1 MAALPLTPIQL
12 AGLALAVGLMGC
24 SPERP
29 VTRGRLALMPAP
41 DAEAMPLERRVE
53 RLVFSPQESSWH
65 ASAPVTE
72 HIQLAEESGLRVQGG
87 ESQEIVVEG
96 RFDPSQFNLV
106 WIDVLAMED
115 VSLRLGVEGMGV
127 NETQEPILS
136 GSLDVHFV
144 LAGTRQ
150 RIAFDLRG
158 LPSELVELQTLRI
171 LGRGLSP
178 DWALLSVEFAHRA
191 PRAWLPGGT
200 RPLDLVA
207 IDGDSRRG
215 QALAGGIPL
224 TARVRVPV
232 GGQLRFSY
240 GPAVRHPRPAQA
252 THLLVSAD
260 GTQLMRV
267 QPEGGWSEASWN
279 SVVLDLS
286 EHAEEEFTLRFE
298 LTGANQDSSIGELI
312 VLGEPVLVEPA
323 EAPSTVLLITSD
335 THRADHVASA
345 PGAASVH
352 TPALDALARQ
362 GVLFSDCFATSNIT
376 LPSHAALLT
385 GLHPRDTGITNNRTR
400 LGEQADTLAERFRD
414 AGYATLAVT
423 SAKHMNHPWSG
434 LGQGFD
440 RMAWP
445 SVERDRRAP
454 ESVALLRQWM
464 AEHDDRPLFIWLH
477 LYDAHRP
484 YDPPDTHTLLHYPPG
499 QDPRSDVLPSPG
511 GPLPPHLKGV
521 RDLDFVRALY
531 KGEVS
536 HLDAELG
543 ALLKHERMADAI
555 VAVTGD
561 HGESLGEQGLWWD
574 HVSVYPSVLHVPLI
588 LRWPGGPRGLKV
600 AAPMQHVGLGR
611 SLMELAG
618 LPVQGFPGADI
629 LSFLKEGTPTPP
641 RFAWG
646 EDAHALS
653 VTHDGWH
660 LVMHLHAECI
670 KPELTTTD
678 LLQDHALEL
687 FNLREDPACA
697 HDLARAEPGRT
708 AELGARVLSWVEGAQ
723 RTLAEVQHEDSAGLE
738 LLAALG
744 YGGTGEGTVPHGVD
758 LEQVRALLAPFR
770 AQ

>member
-1 MAALPLTPIQL
+1 MAPCTRSPAQL
-12 AGLALAVGLMGC
+12 VCLALAVGLMAC

-29 VTRGRLALMPAP
+29 VTRGRLALQPMP
-41 DAEAMPLERRVE
+41 DGEGVPLETRVE
-53 RLVFSPQESSWH
+53 RVVFSPEGTRWQGL
-65 ASAPVTE
+65 APVTE
-72 HIQLAEESGLRVQGG
+72 PIQLGEESGLRVQGG
-87 ESQEIVVEG
+87 ESQEIAVDGE
-96 RFDPSQFNLV
+96 FDPSRFNLV
-106 WIDVLAMED
+106 WLDVLAMAD
-115 VSLRLGVEGMGV
+115 VSLRLGVEGKGPD
-127 NETQEPILS
+127 ETDEPIRS

-158 LPSELVELQTLRI
+158 LPAELVEVQTLRI
-171 LGRGLSP
+171 LGRGLNP
-178 DWALLSVEFAHRA
+178 DWALLAVEFAQRA
-191 PRAWLPGGT
+191 PRAWLPGET

-215 QALAGGIPL
+215 QALAVGVPL
-224 TARVRVPV
+224 FTRVRVPARA
-232 GGQLRFSY
+232 QLRFSY
-240 GPAVRHPRPAQA
+240 GPAERHPRPAQS
-252 THLLVSAD
+252 THLLVSAG
-260 GTQLMRV
+260 GTPLMRV
-267 QPEGGWSEASWN
+267 QPLEGWSAAGWN
-279 SVVLDLS
+279 SVVLDLAD
-286 EHAEEEFTLRFE
+286 HAQEELTLRFE
-298 LTGANQDSSIGELI
+298 LTGTSQDSPADELI

-323 EAPSTVLLITSD
+323 EAPPTVLLVTSD
-335 THRADHVASA
+335 THRADHIASA
-345 PGAASVH
+345 PGAAAVH

-362 GVLFSDCFATSNIT
+362 GVLFSDCFATTNIT

-445 SVERDRRAP
+445 SVERDRSAP

-484 YDPPDTHTLLHYPPG
+484 YDPPDTHTLLHYPAG
-499 QDPRSDVLPSPG
+499 QDPRRSSLPSPS

-531 KGEVS
+531 QGEVS

-543 ALLKHERMADAI
+543 ALLEHDRMADAI

-588 LRWPGGPRGLKV
+588 LRWPGGPAGLKIEEPV
-600 AAPMQHVGLGR
+600 QHVGLGR
-611 SLMELAG
+611 SLLELAG
-618 LPVQGFPGADI
+618 LPTLGFPGTD
-629 LSFLKEGTPTPP
+629 LLRFLKEDAPTPP

-660 LVMHLHAECI
+660 LVMHLHVDCV

-687 FNLREDPACA
+687 FDLQADPACA
-697 HDLARAEPGRT
+697 NDLSRAEPART
-708 AELGARVLSWVEGAQ
+708 AELGERLLTWIEGAE
-723 RTLAEVQHEDSAGLE
+723 RTLAEVQHQATAGLE

-744 YGGTGEGTVPHGVD
+744 YGGTGERGGPHGAN
-758 LEQVRALLAPFR
+758 LEQARALLAPFLER
-770 AQ
+770 

>member
-1 MAALPLTPIQL
+1 MAALTRFPAPLVC
-12 AGLALAVGLMGC
+12 LALGAGLMGC
-24 SPERP
+24 SPEQP
-29 VTRGRLALMPAP
+29 VTRGRLALQPVP
-41 DAEAMPLERRVE
+41 GLEATPLETSVE
-53 RLVFSPQESSWH
+53 RYAFSPEETHWRGMAPLSES
-65 ASAPVTE
+65 
-72 HIQLAEESGLRVQGG
+72 IQLGEETGLRVQGG
-87 ESQEIVVEG
+87 ESQEIVVDG
-96 RFDPSQFNLV
+96 GFDPSRFNLV

-115 VSLRLGVEGMGV
+115 VSLRLGVEGRGA
-127 NETQEPILS
+127 NETEEPILS

-158 LPSELVELQTLRI
+158 LPSDLVELRALRI
-171 LGRGLSP
+171 LGRGLNP
-178 DWALLSVEFAHRA
+178 DWALLAVEFAQRA
-191 PRAWLPGGT
+191 PRAWLPGGA

-207 IDGDSRRG
+207 IGGDSRRG
-215 QALAGGIPL
+215 QALARRIPL
-224 TARVRVPV
+224 STRVRVPV

-240 GPAVRHPRPAQA
+240 GPAERHPQPAQ
-252 THLLVSAD
+252 TTYLLVSAD
-260 GTQLMRV
+260 GTELLRV
-267 QPEGGWSEASWN
+267 QPEGGWSAAGWS
-279 SVVLDLS
+279 SVVLDLADH
-286 EHAEEEFTLRFE
+286 EQKELTLKFE
-298 LTGANQDSSIGELI
+298 LTGANQDPPAGELI

-323 EAPSTVLLITSD
+323 EAPPTVLLVTSD

-362 GVLFSDCFATSNIT
+362 GVLFTDCFATSNIT

-445 SVERDRRAP
+445 SVERDRSAS
-454 ESVALLRQWM
+454 ESVALLRRWM

-477 LYDAHRP
+477 LYDPHRP
-484 YDPPDTHTLLHYPPG
+484 YDPPDAHTLLHYPSG
-499 QDPRSDVLPSPG
+499 QDPRRDTLPAPS

-531 KGEVS
+531 RGEIS

-543 ALLKHERMADAI
+543 ALLKHGRMTNAI

-588 LRWPGGPRGLKV
+588 LRWPGGPAGLQIDQ
-600 AAPMQHVGLGR
+600 PMQNAGLGR
-611 SLMELAG
+611 SLLELAG
-618 LPVQGFPGADI
+618 LPARGFPGTN
-629 LSFLKEGTPTPP
+629 LLRYLKKGAPTPP

-660 LVMHLHAECI
+660 LVMHLHVECI

-687 FNLREDPACA
+687 FDLRADPACA
-697 HDLARAEPGRT
+697 NDLSRSQPART
-708 AELGARVLSWVEGAQ
+708 AELGGQLLSWIEGAQ
-723 RTLAEVQHEDSAGLE
+723 RTLAEVQHQETAGLE

-744 YGGTGEGTVPHGVD
+744 YGGTGEGQTPHGAD
-758 LEQVRALLAPFR
+758 LEQVRALLAPFLER
-770 AQ
+770 

>member
-1 MAALPLTPIQL
+1 MAALTCSPAPL
-12 AGLALAVGLMGC
+12 ACLALAAGLMGC

-29 VTRGRLALMPAP
+29 VTRGRLALQPVPGLEAAP
-41 DAEAMPLERRVE
+41 VETRVE
-53 RLVFSPQESSWH
+53 LLAFSPAETNWQG
-65 ASAPVTE
+65 SAPVSE
-72 HIQLAEESGLRVQGG
+72 SIQLGEESGLRVQGG
-87 ESQEIVVEG
+87 ESQEVIVDGE
-96 RFDPSQFNLV
+96 FDPSRFNLI
-106 WIDVLAMED
+106 WLDVLAMED
-115 VSLRLGVEGMGV
+115 VSLRLGVDGKGA
-127 NETQEPILS
+127 NETQEPIRS

-150 RIAFDLRG
+150 RLAFDLRG
-158 LPSELVELQTLRI
+158 LPPELVGLQTLRI
-171 LGRGLSP
+171 MGRGLKP
-178 DWALLSVEFAHRA
+178 DWALLSVEFAQRA
-191 PRAWLPGGT
+191 PRAWLPGGA

-207 IDGDSRRG
+207 IGGDSRRG

-224 TARVRVPV
+224 STRVRVPV

-240 GPAVRHPRPAQA
+240 GPAERHPRPAQS

-260 GTQLMRV
+260 GTPLARV
-267 QPEGGWSEASWN
+267 QPLEGWSSAGWN
-279 SVVLDLS
+279 PVVLDLAN
-286 EHAEEEFTLRFE
+286 HAQEELILRFE
-298 LTGANQDSSIGELI
+298 LTGASQDSPAGELI

-323 EAPSTVLLITSD
+323 EAPPTVLLVTSD

-445 SVERDRRAP
+445 SAERDRSAP
-454 ESVALLRQWM
+454 ESVALLRRWM

-484 YDPPDTHTLLHYPPG
+484 YDPPATHTLLHYPAG
-499 QDPRSDVLPSPG
+499 QDPRSATLPSPS

-531 KGEVS
+531 RGEVS

-543 ALLKHERMADAI
+543 ALLEHERMADAI

-588 LRWPGGPRGLKV
+588 LRWPGGPAGLEIEV
-600 AAPMQHVGLGR
+600 PMQHVGLGR
-611 SLMELAG
+611 SLLELAG
-618 LPVQGFPGADI
+618 LPVRGFPGTN
-629 LSFLKEGTPTPP
+629 LLRFMKEGAPTPP

-660 LVMHLHAECI
+660 LVMHLHVECV

-687 FNLREDPACA
+687 FDLRADPACA
-697 HDLARAEPGRT
+697 HDLCRSKPART
-708 AELGARVLSWVEGAQ
+708 AELGGRLLSWVEGAQ
-723 RTLAEVQHEDSAGLE
+723 RTLAEVQHEEAAGLE

-744 YGGTGEGTVPHGVD
+744 YGGAGEGGVPHGVD

-770 AQ
+770 SQ

>member
-1 MAALPLTPIQL
+1 MAALPRSSVRL
-12 AGLALAVGLMGC
+12 AGLILATGLMGC

-29 VTRGRLALMPAP
+29 MTRGRLALQPVP
-41 DAEAMPLERRVE
+41 DGEVAPLETRVE
-53 RLVFSPQESSWH
+53 RIVFSPGETSWQGR
-65 ASAPVTE
+65 APVTE
-72 HIQLAEESGLRVQGG
+72 PIQVGEESGLRVQGG
-87 ESQEIVVEG
+87 ESQEIVVG
-96 RFDPSQFNLV
+96 GAFDASLFNVV
-106 WIDVLAMED
+106 WLEVLAMED
-115 VSLRLGVEGMGV
+115 VSLRLGVEGKGA
-127 NETQEPILS
+127 NETNEPTRS

-150 RIAFDLRG
+150 RIAFDLRS
-158 LPSELVELQTLRI
+158 LPAGLVELQTLQI
-171 LGRGLSP
+171 LGRGLNP
-178 DWALLSVEFAHRA
+178 DWALLAVEFAQRA
-191 PRAWLPGGT
+191 PRAWLPGGAN
-200 RPLDLVA
+200 PLDLVA

-224 TARVRVPV
+224 SARVRVPA

-240 GPAVRHPRPAQA
+240 GPAERHPRPAQT

-260 GTQLMRV
+260 GTQLVRV
-267 QPEGGWSEASWN
+267 QPEGGWSAAAWS
-279 SVVLDLS
+279 SVVLDLA
-286 EHAEEEFTLRFE
+286 EHAHEELTLRFE
-298 LTGANQDSSIGELI
+298 LTGASQDSPADELI

-323 EAPSTVLLITSD
+323 EAPPTVLLVTSD

-400 LGEQADTLAERFRD
+400 LGEQADTLAERFQE

-445 SVERDRRAP
+445 SAERDRSAP
-454 ESVALLRQWM
+454 ESVALLRRWM
-464 AEHDDRPLFIWLH
+464 AEHEDRPLFIWLH

-484 YDPPDTHTLLHYPPG
+484 YDPPDTHTLLHYPAG
-499 QDPRSDVLPSPG
+499 QDPRSDTLPSPS
-511 GPLPPHLKGV
+511 GPLPPHLTGV

-531 KGEVS
+531 RGEVS

-588 LRWPGGPRGLKV
+588 LRWPGGPAGLKIEV
-600 AAPMQHVGLGR
+600 PMQHAGLGR
-611 SLMELAG
+611 SLLELAG
-618 LPVQGFPGADI
+618 LPVRGFPGANLLRFMEEDA
-629 LSFLKEGTPTPP
+629 PTPP

-653 VTHDGWH
+653 VTHDSWH
-660 LVMHLHAECI
+660 LVMHLHVECV

-678 LLQDHALEL
+678 LLRDHALEL
-687 FNLREDPACA
+687 FNIQEDPSCTN
-697 HDLARAEPGRT
+697 DLSQAEPART
-708 AELGARVLSWVEGAQ
+708 AELGKRLLSWIEGAQ
-723 RTLAEVQHEDSAGLE
+723 RTLAEVQHQDAAGLE

-744 YGGTGEGTVPHGVD
+744 YGGAGEGGGPHGVD
-758 LEQVRALLAPFR
+758 LEQARALLAPFLER
-770 AQ
+770 